1 MKHVSMC
8 AVALA
13 LLALQSG
20 AAVAQAY
27 RVTNQTYGSYYA
39 DTTVALSFNGG
50 TSTFN
55 NSEYYLSPY
64 EYTSGNNAGSIPL
77 AAQFNVSGAGNPAF
91 GLPTVQMEGY
101 AYTTWGANHAR
112 ARISGF
118 DPLPASSST
127 TSCQTAPGSG
137 VCTPGLPETT
147 TTFNTNPNAYTN
159 GLSRW
164 EEIYQT
170 GGASGSLATTYHV
183 QGTLGPQAST
193 SGTPSGNASLFW
205 AERDFNGQNL
215 GYVSASYDAQ
225 SDTWSMYTFSNVANT
240 FIPTSGLGT
249 LNINTSID
257 VQRSYVDGDAIY
269 VDSYLQTS
277 ASGNGLSSFE
287 NTVTLTKLD
296 FSSGTRI
303 FASSGS
309 NYGAG
314 GLGLLSFAGGTGSG
328 INCSDL
334 SCAAGT
340 GGGGGGGGVIPVPE
354 PAGYA
359 LMLAGLAVVA
369 GAMRRGRRADATV
382 ATPT

>member
-1 MKHVSMC
+1 MKLFSLC
-8 AVALA
+8 AAALA

-27 RVTNQTYGSYYA
+27 RVTNQSYGIYSA
-39 DTTVALSFNGG
+39 DTTVELSFNGG
-50 TSTFN
+50 ISVFY
-55 NSEYYLSPY
+55 NSENYLNPSA
-64 EYTSGNNAGSIPL
+64 YTSGNNAGSIPL
-77 AAQFNVSGAGNPAF
+77 AAQFSVSGAGNPAF
-91 GLPTVQMEGY
+91 GLATVQMDGS

-112 ARISGF
+112 TRISGF
-118 DPLPASSST
+118 DSMTISSSS

-137 VCTPGLPETT
+137 LCTPGLPETT
-147 TTFNTNPNAYTN
+147 TTFNTIPYAYAY
-159 GLSRW
+159 GISRW

-170 GGASGSLATTYHV
+170 GGAGGSLSTTFRI

-193 SGTPSGNASLFW
+193 SGAPSGNASLFW
-205 AERDFNGQNL
+205 AQQDFNGQYMA
-215 GYVSASYDAQ
+215 YVSANYDAL
-225 SDTWSMYTFSNVANT
+225 SDGWSMNTFSNVANT
-240 FIPTSGLGT
+240 SIQTSGLGT
-249 LNINTSID
+249 LNINTLID
-257 VQRSYVDGDAIY
+257 VQSSYVDGDAVY

-277 ASGNGLSSFE
+277 VSGNGVSSFE

-296 FSSGTRI
+296 FPSGARV
-303 FASSGS
+303 FASSGT

-328 INCSDL
+328 TNCSDL

-340 GGGGGGGGVIPVPE
+340 GGGGGVIPVPE

-369 GAMRRGRRADATV
+369 GAMRRGRRAGTTA